1 MRTRLAV
8 VGALAFAA
16 RLATVVATPGY
27 RPIHDDASYARVAAT
42 LLALGRYPGHH
53 LPGGGWQ
60 VSAFRPAGWA
70 GALGAA
76 WEVLG
81 SGGGGPR
88 LLEGGVGAVGA
99 VVVAVLRGQIFD
111 GAAAL

>member
-27 RPIHDDASYARVAAT
+27 RPVHDDASYARVART

-60 VSAFRPAGWA
+60 VSASRPPGWPA
-70 GALGAA
+70 ALWATWDAVGTSVAAARVMEALIGALGA
-76 WEVLG
+76 VL
-81 SGGGGPR
+81 
-88 LLEGGVGAVGA
+88 A
-99 VVVAVLRGQIFD
+99 AVL
-111 GAAAL
+111 A